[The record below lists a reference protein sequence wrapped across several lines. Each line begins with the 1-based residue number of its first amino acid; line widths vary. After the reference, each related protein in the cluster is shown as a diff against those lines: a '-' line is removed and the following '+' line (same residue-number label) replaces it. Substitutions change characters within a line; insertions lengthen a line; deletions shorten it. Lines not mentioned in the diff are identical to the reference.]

1 MFLQAL
7 PIVTFPPGKTSYE
20 GQTRSMRKRA
30 RNTSHY
36 TYTSVAVI
44 YCEILPGLQPF
55 AERELSERFGKRIIL
70 LANDKPDAI
79 YCEYRGDLRDLLSLR
94 TVVAVYL
101 ALQFAIPRPRALLGH
116 EHYHRLLQA
125 IADVHSLHM
134 GNTFSGLRISAA
146 GGDSPVFAALI
157 EQLCRDTGLPYDD
170 ENGDLLLR
178 VRPSAL
184 NTGGWEVLI
193 RLTPR
198 PLATRPWRVHNMPG
212 ALNATI
218 AAAMI
223 KMTNPRPTGRFLNM
237 MCGSGTLLIERLQQG
252 PAAIAVGCDI
262 DATALI
268 GARKNLEAA
277 QVADR
282 ALLCAWDAT
291 ELPFVANSFNVIC
304 ADLPWGQ
311 LVGSHADNAA
321 LYPKML
327 TEAARL
333 ATPSALLI
341 LLTHEIALFERILP
355 LFADIWEVQD
365 VVRALQGGL
374 HPRVYVMRKLS
385 HAPDRL

>member
-1 MFLQAL
+1 MS
-7 PIVTFPPGKTSYE
+7 KH
-20 GQTRSMRKRA
+20 A
-30 RNTSHY
+30 RNTIQRVQMP
-36 TYTSVAVI
+36 VALI
-44 YCEILPGLQPF
+44 CCEILPGLQPF
-55 AERELSERFGKRIIL
+55 AERELNERLGKRINL
-70 LANDKPDAI
+70 LARDRSDAI
-79 YCEYRGDLRDLLSLR
+79 YCEYRGYLHDLFSLR
-94 TVVAVYL
+94 TVVAASL

-125 IADVHSLHM
+125 IADVRSLHP

-146 GGDSPVFAALI
+146 GENSPVFAALI
-157 EQLCRDTGLPYDD
+157 EQLSHDTGLLYD
-170 ENGDLLLR
+170 EKNGDLLLR
-178 VRPSAL
+178 VRPSIL
-184 NTGGWEVLI
+184 TDSGWEVLI

-223 KMTNPRPTGRFLNM
+223 EMTNPQPNDRFLNM
-237 MCGSGTLLIERLQQG
+237 MCGSGTLLVERLLRY
-252 PAAIAVGCDI
+252 PATLAVGCDI
-262 DATALI
+262 DANTLI
-268 GARKNLEAA
+268 GARQNLEAA
-277 QVADR
+277 RIADK

-333 ATPSALLI
+333 AIPSAYLI

-355 LFADIWEVQD
+355 SFADMWEVQD
-365 VVRALQGGL
+365 TIKVVQGGL
-374 HPRVYVMRKLS
+374 HPRVYVLRKPPHTATL
-385 HAPDRL
+385 L